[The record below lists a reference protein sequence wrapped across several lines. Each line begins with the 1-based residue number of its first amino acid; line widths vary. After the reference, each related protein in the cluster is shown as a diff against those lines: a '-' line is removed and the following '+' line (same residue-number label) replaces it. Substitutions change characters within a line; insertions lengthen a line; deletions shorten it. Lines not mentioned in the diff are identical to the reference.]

1 MDMAHTDIA
10 LKEAMTIEG
19 ALGVALVDIASGMA
33 LGMLGGGKE
42 LDLAL
47 AAAGNTDLVRAK
59 LRAMEMLGLGG
70 SIEDILV
77 TLTGQYHLIRP
88 LTSRTGA
95 GLFLYLALDRNRANL
110 AMARRRLQVVESE
123 LEL

>member
-1 MDMAHTDIA
+1 MAHTDIA